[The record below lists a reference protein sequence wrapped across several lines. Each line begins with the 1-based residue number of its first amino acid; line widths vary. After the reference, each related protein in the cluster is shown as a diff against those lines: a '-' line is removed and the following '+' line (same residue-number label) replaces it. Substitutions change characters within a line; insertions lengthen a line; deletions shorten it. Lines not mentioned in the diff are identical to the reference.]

1 MHKLGS
7 GQGDLQQPVRYPN
20 FWSVEPTTGPD
31 RLVIAPAGDQ
41 VDVMRAL
48 CEEWPG
54 DYFLLY
60 VLLVPRL
67 GTREP
72 GRYQSPAPL
81 SFERISEF
89 CDRFRAFLQ
98 TDGRHHFWIGSCMES
113 GLLVYDHHDVIY
125 AYGDLD
131 HDALLKTIY
140 EKCPAYANK
149 SRLRRKPAR
158 KAKPR
163 RAGK

>member
-54 DYFLLY
+54 DYFLLHSGRLTIPAGRHFCLY
-60 VLLVPRL
+60 ALQAVLPFLAAKQRSL
-67 GTREP
+67 CHGDWLKD
-72 GRYQSPAPL
+72 A
-81 SFERISEF
+81 
-89 CDRFRAFLQ
+89 DRFICPDPA
-98 TDGRHHFWIGSCMES
+98 GN
-113 GLLVYDHHDVIY
+113 VIMRV
-125 AYGDLD
+125 
-131 HDALLKTIY
+131 
-140 EKCPAYANK
+140 ERV
-149 SRLRRKPAR
+149 S
-158 KAKPR
+158 
-163 RAGK
+163 